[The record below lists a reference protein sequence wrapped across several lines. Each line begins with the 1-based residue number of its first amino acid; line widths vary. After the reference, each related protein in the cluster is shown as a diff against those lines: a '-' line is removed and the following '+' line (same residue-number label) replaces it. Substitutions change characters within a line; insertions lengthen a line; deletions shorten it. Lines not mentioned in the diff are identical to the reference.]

1 MNQLQKYIEDVLN
14 KAANFEPSYLDNTF
28 PKYRI
33 TQTSANNFILDIALA
48 GYDKKDLKV
57 KTAGNRLSVSYSSP
71 KEIEGEKKEE
81 KEFPK
86 VTINQIAQRDFDKV
100 WLTDEKFNLKV
111 NKVSFDNGILSI
123 DVDVEIPENLKE
135 KEYTIK

>member
-1 MNQLQKYIEDVLN
+1 MNQLQKYIEEVLN
-14 KAANFEPSYLDNTF
+14 SAANFEPTYLDNSF

-33 TQTSANNFILDIALA
+33 TQMSSNNFVLDVALA
-48 GYDKKDLKV
+48 GYDKKNIKV
-57 KTAGNRLSVSYSSP
+57 KTAGNRLSVSYESSKDETEVEN
-71 KEIEGEKKEE
+71 KEY
-81 KEFPK
+81 PK

-111 NKVSFDNGILSI
+111 NKVSFENGILSV
-123 DVDVEIPENLKE
+123 DVDIEIPENLKE

>member
-1 MNQLQKYIEDVLN
+1 MNQLQKYIEEVLN
-14 KAANFEPSYLDNTF
+14 RAANLEPTYLDNSF

-33 TQTSANNFILDIALA
+33 TQMSSNNFVLDVALA
-48 GYDKKDLKV
+48 GYDKKNIKV
-57 KTAGNRLSVSYSSP
+57 KTAGNRLSVSYESP
-71 KEIEGEKKEE
+71 KEEK

-111 NKVSFDNGILSI
+111 NKVSFDNGILSV
-123 DVDVEIPENLKE
+123 DVDIEIPENLKE

>member
-1 MNQLQKYIEDVLN
+1 MNQLQKYIEEVLN
-14 KAANFEPSYLDNTF
+14 SAANFEPTYLDNSF

-33 TQTSANNFILDIALA
+33 TQMSSNNFILDVALA
-48 GYDKKDLKV
+48 GYDKKNIKV
-57 KTAGNRLSVSYSSP
+57 KTAGNRLSVSYTKP
-71 KEIEGEKKEE
+71 EVKEE
-81 KEFPK
+81 KKEFPK

-111 NKVSFDNGILSI
+111 NKVSFENGILSV
-123 DVDVEIPENLKE
+123 DVDIEIPENLKE

>member
-1 MNQLQKYIEDVLN
+1 MNQLQKYIEEVLN
-14 KAANFEPSYLDNTF
+14 SAANFEPSYLDNSF

-33 TQTSANNFILDIALA
+33 TQISSNNFVLDVALA
-48 GYDKKDLKV
+48 GYDKKNIKV
-57 KTAGNRLSVSYSSP
+57 KTAGNRLSVSYTKP
-71 KEIEGEKKEE
+71 EVKEE
-81 KEFPK
+81 EKKEFPK

-111 NKVSFDNGILSI
+111 NKVSFENGILSV
-123 DVDVEIPENLKE
+123 DVDIEIPENLKE

>member
-1 MNQLQKYIEDVLN
+1 MNQLQKYIEEVLN
-14 KAANFEPSYLDNTF
+14 SDFNFKPTYLDNSF

-33 TQTSANNFILDIALA
+33 TQTSSNNFVLDVALA
-48 GYDKKDLKV
+48 GYDKKNIKV
-57 KTAGNRLSVSYSSP
+57 KTAGNRLSVSYTKS
-71 KEIEGEKKEE
+71 EEKTEE
-81 KEFPK
+81 KKEFPK

-111 NKVSFDNGILSI
+111 NKVSFENGILSI
-123 DVDVEIPENLKE
+123 DIDIEVPENLKE

>member
-1 MNQLQKYIEDVLN
+1 MNQLQKYIEEVLN
-14 KAANFEPSYLDNTF
+14 RAANLEPTYLDNSF

-33 TQTSANNFILDIALA
+33 TQMSSNNFVLDVALA
-48 GYDKKDLKV
+48 GYDKKNIKV
-57 KTAGNRLSVSYSSP
+57 KTAGNRLSVSYESP
-71 KEIEGEKKEE
+71 KEKCEDKIK

-111 NKVSFDNGILSI
+111 NKVSFDNGILSV
-123 DVDVEIPENLKE
+123 DVDIEIPENLKE

>member
-1 MNQLQKYIEDVLN
+1 MNKLQKYIEDVLN
-14 KAANFEPSYLDNTF
+14 SGFNFEPNYLDNSF

-33 TQTSANNFILDIALA
+33 TQTNTNNFILDVALA
-48 GYDKKDLKV
+48 GYDKKNIKV
-57 KTAGNRLSVSYSSP
+57 KTAGNRLSVSYESS
-71 KEIEGEKKEE
+71 KEEKKEE
-81 KEFPK
+81 KKEFPK

-111 NKVSFDNGILSI
+111 NKVSFENGILSI
-123 DVDVEIPENLKE
+123 DVDIEIPENLKE

>member
-1 MNQLQKYIEDVLN
+1 MNQLQKYIEEVLN
-14 KAANFEPSYLDNTF
+14 SAANFEPTYLDNSF

-33 TQTSANNFILDIALA
+33 TQMSSNNFILDVALA
-48 GYDKKDLKV
+48 GYDKKNIKV
-57 KTAGNRLSVSYSSP
+57 KTAGNRLSVSYESS
-71 KEIEGEKKEE
+71 KEEKKKEK

-111 NKVSFDNGILSI
+111 NKVSFENGILSV
-123 DVDVEIPENLKE
+123 DVDIEIPENLKE